1 MPPFYRMRTLR
12 RSLVLGASLGAVN
25 IDVDGAGP
33 LLGNDA
39 GGLICGLVLHH
50 TSLGMPG
57 RTTPARCTPSP
68 RVLRCHGPGVSRT
81 TLAGFPWLSIPTYR
95 LGQVEDNTEF
105 ASNSG

>member
-39 GGLICGLVLHH
+39 GGLICGLVLHDIG
-50 TSLGMPG
+50 LGMPG
-57 RTTPARCTPSP
+57 RTTPA
-68 RVLRCHGPGVSRT
+68 
-81 TLAGFPWLSIPTYR
+81 
-95 LGQVEDNTEF
+95 
-105 ASNSG
+105 